1 MSNPYTEKQAAEL
14 MERMLQGEME
24 DSEMEALLVEL
35 ADRGETIEELTG
47 MAKVMREFVNPVTG
61 FEKAV
66 DTCGTGGS
74 GLQRV
79 NASTMTA
86 FVLAAGKVPVAKHGN
101 RAASGRCG
109 SFDVL
114 EKLGAKIEL
123 GPKQVEETLKKL
135 GIGFMFAPFY
145 HPAMKH
151 VMPVRRKL
159 ARRTVFNLLGP
170 LTNPASVRRQILG
183 VSDLESGKKM
193 IEVLK
198 NLGHERVMVVHGSDG
213 LDEITITGKTNI
225 FELKNGH
232 LSFYEFDPKKVGI
245 KPVKFKKIKGGDAAQ
260 NAEIFEGV
268 MTGDISGPVRDL
280 VLLNSA
286 AGFLLADK
294 AKTMEE
300 GYELALSALDTGRA
314 YDLFHKYISLSHQV

>member
-1 MSNPYTEKQAAEL
+1 MSKSYSRQEAAAL
-14 MERMLQGEME
+14 MERMLKGEME
-24 DSEMEALLVEL
+24 DSEMAALLIEL
-35 ADRGETIEELTG
+35 AERGETVEEITG
-47 MAKVMREFVNPVTG
+47 MAEVMRAFVNPVSG

-79 NASTMTA
+79 NVSTMTA

-101 RAASGRCG
+101 RASSGRCG

-123 GPKQVEETLKKL
+123 APEQVEETLKTL
-135 GIGFMFAPFY
+135 GIGFMFAPLY

-151 VMPVRRKL
+151 VVPVRKALR
-159 ARRTVFNLLGP
+159 RRTVFNLLGP
-170 LTNPASVRRQILG
+170 LTNPANVRRQVLG

-213 LDEITITGKTNI
+213 LDEITITGKSDV

-232 LSFYEFDPKKVGI
+232 LNFYEFDPKSVGI
-245 KPVKFKKIKGGDAAQ
+245 KPVKFKDIEGGDAAQ
-260 NAEIFEGV
+260 NAEIFEEV
-268 MTGDISGPVRDL
+268 MTGDVSGPVRDL
-280 VLLNSA
+280 VLVNSA
-286 AGFLLADK
+286 AGFVLAEK
-294 AKTMEE
+294 ARTMAE
-300 GYELALSALDTGRA
+300 GYELALSALDTGAA
-314 YDLFHKYISLSHQV
+314 YDLFHKYIRLSNNV

>member
-1 MSNPYTEKQAAEL
+1 MSKTYTENEAAEF
-14 MERMLQGEME
+14 MKRMLKGEME
-24 DSEMEALLVEL
+24 DSEIAALLTEL
-35 ADRGETIEELTG
+35 ADRGETVAEITG
-47 MAKVMREFVNPVTG
+47 MAKVMREFVTPVKG

-74 GLQRV
+74 GLLRV
-79 NASTMTA
+79 NTSTMTA
-86 FVLAAGKVPVAKHGN
+86 FVLAAGKVSVAKHGN

-114 EKLGAKIEL
+114 EQLGAKIEL
-123 GPKQVEETLKKL
+123 GPEQVEETLKKL
-135 GIGFMFAPFY
+135 GIGFMFAPLY

-151 VMPVRRKL
+151 VMPVRRAL
-159 ARRTVFNLLGP
+159 HRRTVFNLLGP
-170 LTNPASVRRQILG
+170 LTNPAGVRRQILG

-198 NLGHERVMVVHGSDG
+198 KLGHERVMVVHGSDG
-213 LDEITITGKTNI
+213 LDELTITGKSNI

-232 LSFYEFDPKKVGI
+232 LSFYEFDPKEVGI
-245 KPVKFKKIKGGDAAQ
+245 KPVSFKEIAGGDAKQ

-268 MTGDISGPVRDL
+268 MTGDIVGPVRDL

-300 GYELALSALDTGRA
+300 GYALALSALDTGRA
-314 YDLFHKYISLSHQV
+314 YDFFHKYISLSNRV